1 MLGTT
6 SPDMFIVFALMVFMF
21 SSWDSKYVTSRS
33 NQMKLG
39 LKVPS
44 PHLITFAQSL
54 LVCFTNVE

>member
-1 MLGTT
+1 
-6 SPDMFIVFALMVFMF
+6 MFIVFALMVFMF